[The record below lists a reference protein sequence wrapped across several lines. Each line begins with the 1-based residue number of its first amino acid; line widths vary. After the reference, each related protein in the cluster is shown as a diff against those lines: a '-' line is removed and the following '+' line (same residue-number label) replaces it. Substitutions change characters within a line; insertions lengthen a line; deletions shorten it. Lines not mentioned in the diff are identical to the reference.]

1 MTPEVEVAI
10 AEIKAA
16 SEPQGGAYLIVQN
29 LAIGERYIPNTTWIG
44 FLITF
49 QYPDADV
56 YPHFIRG
63 DLKRADGQS
72 FPAGISFL
80 GSVAIALY
88 QDALWLRYLD
98 VALKRA
104 WFTSLCIIIGARRR
118 CTSQS
123 LIWLPMLVATRRCSI
138 LPMGGQ

>member
-16 SEPQGGAYLIVQN
+16 FPGSAIEVATEPQGGAYLIVQD
-29 LAIGERYIPNTTWIG
+29 LAIGERFIPNSTWIG

-49 QYPDADV
+49 QYPAADV

-72 FPAGISFL
+72 FPAGIS
-80 GSVAIALY
+80 GPMTWQNQSAL
-88 QDALWLRYLD
+88 QVSRRSNRWTSGVDTAASKLAKVLSWLRT
-98 VALKRA
+98 V
-104 WFTSLCIIIGARRR
+104 
-118 CTSQS
+118 
-123 LIWLPMLVATRRCSI
+123 
-138 LPMGGQ
+138 